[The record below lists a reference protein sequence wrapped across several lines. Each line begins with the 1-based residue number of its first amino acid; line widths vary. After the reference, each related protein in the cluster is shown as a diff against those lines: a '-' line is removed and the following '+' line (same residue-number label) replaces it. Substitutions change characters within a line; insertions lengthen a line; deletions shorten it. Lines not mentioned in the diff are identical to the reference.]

1 MEANFACIL
10 IRQAFINNCDKL
22 FHSSDLSNNLLR
34 RIPYNTFKNMDKL
47 EIM

>member
-10 IRQAFINNCDKL
+10 IRQALINNCNKL